1 MPKIMRRVKLIE
13 PKKAIVEE
21 IPCPVPGPRD
31 VVMKIA
37 YCGICGSDLH
47 ASIGNHPFVPLPATP
62 GHEFS
67 GWVEEI
73 GEEVKEFKKG
83 DRVTSEPNL
92 VCGKCYNCL
101 IGRYNICENLRVIGC
116 QGEGAMA
123 DYILLPVEKTVA
135 LPDQLSLKHAVLV
148 EPLAVGTHATHKA
161 GDLFMKNVAIIG
173 AGMIGLSVLASVAKS
188 GAKNIWVTDLSEDR
202 LELAKK
208 MGATRVINAKNDVI
222 KIIREEAGFEGI
234 DVAFECVGIETSLRT
249 CMDIVRKGAK
259 VIVMGVFGRESIINS
274 ANVQDWEM
282 ELIGTLMYVMRDI
295 KEAIS
300 LLACN
305 TIPADEIIG
314 KIFPLEEANN
324 AFEYARSH
332 KECVKTIFEVNKE

>member
-21 IPCPVPGPRD
+21 VPYPVPGPREI
-31 VVMKIA
+31 VMKIA

-73 GEEVKEFKKG
+73 GEKVTEFKKG

-101 IGRYNICENLRVIGC
+101 IGRYNICENLKVMGC
-116 QGEGAMA
+116 QGDGAMA
-123 DYILLPVEKTVA
+123 DYILLPVEKIVA
-135 LPDQLSLKHAVLV
+135 LPNELSLKHAVLI
-148 EPLAVGTHATHKA
+148 EPLAVGTHATHRA
-161 GDLFMKNVAIIG
+161 GDLFMKNVVIVG
-173 AGMIGLSVLASVAKS
+173 AGMIGLAVLTSVVRS
-188 GAKNIWVTDLSEDR
+188 GAKNIWVTDFAEER
-202 LELAKK
+202 LELAEEI
-208 MGATRVINAKNDVI
+208 GATKVINAREDVRR
-222 KIIREEAGFEGI
+222 IIREESGFEGI
-234 DVAFECVGIETSLRT
+234 DVAFECVGVEASLRT

-259 VIVMGVFGRESIINS
+259 VIVLGVFGNESKIKS

-295 KEAIS
+295 NEAIL
-300 LLACN
+300 LLADK
-305 TIPADEIIG
+305 TFPADKIIG
-314 KIFPLEEANN
+314 KIFPLDNANE

-332 KECVKTIFEVNKE
+332 KECIKTVIEINKD

>member
-21 IPCPVPGPRD
+21 VPYPVPGPREI
-31 VVMKIA
+31 VMKIA

-73 GEEVKEFKKG
+73 GEKVTEFKKG

-101 IGRYNICENLRVIGC
+101 IGRYNICENLKVMGC
-116 QGEGAMA
+116 QGDGAMA
-123 DYILLPVEKTVA
+123 DYFLLPVEKTVA
-135 LPDQLSLKHAVLV
+135 LPDRLSLKHAVLV
-148 EPLAVGTHATHKA
+148 EPLAVGIHATHRV
-161 GDLFMKNVAIIG
+161 GDLYMKNVVIIG
-173 AGMIGLSVLASVAKS
+173 AGMIGLGVLTNVVKS

-208 MGATRVINAKNDVI
+208 MGATRVINAKENVI
-222 KIIREEAGFEGI
+222 KIIREEAGFEGV

-259 VIVMGVFGRESIINS
+259 VIVMGVFGHESKIIS

-282 ELIGTLMYVMRDI
+282 ELIGSLMYVMRDI

-300 LLACN
+300 LLASN

-314 KIFPLEEANN
+314 KIFPLEDANN

-332 KECVKTIFEVNKE
+332 KESIKTILEVNKE